1 VQFVRAFFLGALSA
15 LAAVL
20 LHQSLP
26 PLGMLTGLAITYSAI
41 WYVGR
46 ETGKRRYKVVAAIAW
61 GAVIIRA
68 MWLGAGSE
76 ILIIADGVGYG
87 IIFLGITTVI
97 IAVLRK
103 I

>member
-1 VQFVRAFFLGALSA
+1 
-15 LAAVL
+15 
-20 LHQSLP
+20 
-26 PLGMLTGLAITYSAI
+26 
-41 WYVGR
+41 
-46 ETGKRRYKVVAAIAW
+46 
-61 GAVIIRA
+61 